1 MRITP
6 GTAETSTFSSVE
18 VGCASLST
26 SAYAIAH
33 EYESSSSASSS
44 SNDGGRGGLV
54 SPPKRMPSRFFAT
67 RTGAPLLARE
77 APALRWKRDG
87 RERRRYAR
95 GMFATASAMTVV
107 GVNWRGSEC
116 CQNICERPGLF
127 LTTTRFLSKPAKLE
141 TDRDGVRPEKR
152 QKV

>member
-6 GTAETSTFSSVE
+6 GTAETSTFSSVD

-54 SPPKRMPSRFFAT
+54 SLPKRGPFFAK
-67 RTGAPLLARE
+67 RTGAPLEWE
-77 APALRWKRDG
+77 APALRGTMPLVNG
-87 RERRRYAR
+87 RSWQNAE
-95 GMFATASAMTVV
+95 MFATASAMMVV
-107 GVNWRGSEC
+107 EPGAQTRRSEW
-116 CQNICERPGLF
+116 
-127 LTTTRFLSKPAKLE
+127 
-141 TDRDGVRPEKR
+141 
-152 QKV
+152 